1 MRGTRNLA
9 VIITLCLSIVAVGCG
24 VAADD
29 TAATVG
35 GRSVSIESVNDI
47 ARDPLFSP
55 GGLPDLT
62 DYVLPGD
69 MFRSALAF
77 EITRSAWIAEAE
89 RWGLD
94 LDSVHDEATS
104 QLDSQL
110 AQSPPDSEMSA
121 SLRKMF
127 VEYYA
132 AQILLGQ
139 RFQTLDPKSD
149 SDLRRLYEGVPGL
162 WERTCAWIVSVPDGS
177 SEKVAKA
184 IKSGKSLKDLPAEV
198 EGTTLA
204 ADPSQSCISDSSMPP
219 ELSAAIRALPLNK
232 VSDELSLTSG
242 GVTQVFVAEVESRE
256 SLSFKQARTDLEGI
270 ATSLASQGAQPWV
283 ELVAAAAKIDSR
295 FGSGVQSGQSGPSI
309 TPPSAPVVPAAQAGP
324 STLPPPTAGASSDG
338 ADSGGANSGGA
349 DSGGASTDGAS
360 SGGANSGG
368 ATSSGASD
376 TGR

>member
-55 GGLPDLT
+55 GGLPDLK
-62 DYVLPGD
+62 DYILPGD

-77 EITRSAWIAEAE
+77 EITRVAWIAEAE

-94 LDSVHDEATS
+94 LESVNDQASS
-104 QLDSQL
+104 QLDAQL
-110 AQSPPDSEMSA
+110 AQSPPDSEMSP
-121 SLRKMF
+121 SMRKMF

-139 RFQTLDPKSD
+139 RFQTLDAKDD

-177 SEKVAKA
+177 SEKVRKA
-184 IKSGKSLKDLPAEV
+184 VKSGTSLKDLPDKV

-204 ADPSQSCISDSSMPP
+204 ADPSQSCISDSSMPA
-219 ELSAAIRALPLNK
+219 ELGAAIRALPLNK
-232 VSDELSLTSG
+232 VSEELSLTSG
-242 GVTQVFVAEVESRE
+242 GVTQVFVAQVESRE
-256 SLSFKQARTDLEGI
+256 SLSFKQARADLEGI

-283 ELVAAAAKIDSR
+283 ELVAAAAKVDPR
-295 FGSGVQSGQSGPSI
+295 FGSGVQSGQSGPTI
-309 TPPSAPVVPAAQAGP
+309 TPPSAPVAPAVTPDSTSQPAPAADAG
-324 STLPPPTAGASSDG
+324 SGT
-338 ADSGGANSGGA
+338 DSGGANSGGA
-349 DSGGASTDGAS
+349 TPR
-360 SGGANSGG
+360 GANSGA